1 MLKTSK
7 TSKKQVR
14 ISAAT
19 DWPFSLKN
27 LWAMRGPLLETWRA
41 EPVSMIVNLH
51 RRRGNQR
58 TAAVIDFVSQR
69 SSGFPL
75 VGVSALT
82 ALLAEDAA
90 TLEKRLNVAKSVK
103 LTSRGAKVLADIAI
117 TAGHVGLAEV
127 FAASMTNSNSGARV
141 TRAKLLW
148 HNGELSKAIE
158 QLSGSNHRE
167 SRLRE
172 FYSAERE
179 VFGGWRPRLES
190 LEDFSPIPNVV
201 LHLLT
206 NSLPH
211 TESGYTQRSHSILLE
226 QAKSGVEV
234 HAVTR
239 LGYPQSIGVPHAHGV
254 DIVDGI
260 KYHRMSLDG
269 PRLNLRDHHQ
279 QEAEKLLDLVSTIRP
294 SVIHTTTHFVN
305 GLVAGAV
312 SRAAG
317 IPWIY
322 EIRGQL
328 SDTWASK
335 RGPEAVRSERYLS
348 FKREELAVARSAD
361 AVITIGEQMREL
373 LISRE
378 MDSSSISMAPNA
390 VGESFLVS
398 PRSAEM
404 VRAELGLEVSPIFM
418 GTVSSLVEY
427 EGLETLIQAYAL
439 LRSRRD
445 DIRLLIV
452 GDGAS
457 GLRLRRAATELGLD
471 PATIFT
477 GRVPREQAV
486 KYHQA
491 LDIFVVPRQDLLVTR
506 AVTPLK
512 PVEAMAMER
521 PVVASD
527 LPALREIVTHGVTG
541 TLVPPG
547 DPELLARAL
556 EELADDA
563 ELRFRMGRAGR
574 QSVLLNRTWSTS
586 VQASLKLYKQFSE
599 RNTSTVDD

>member
-1 MLKTSK
+1 M
-7 TSKKQVR
+7 
-14 ISAAT
+14 
-19 DWPFSLKN
+19 
-27 LWAMRGPLLETWRA
+27 
-41 EPVSMIVNLH
+41 
-51 RRRGNQR
+51 
-58 TAAVIDFVSQR
+58 
-69 SSGFPL
+69 
-75 VGVSALT
+75 
-82 ALLAEDAA
+82 
-90 TLEKRLNVAKSVK
+90 
-103 LTSRGAKVLADIAI
+103 
-117 TAGHVGLAEV
+117 
-127 FAASMTNSNSGARV
+127 

-148 HNGELSKAIE
+148 HNGELSKAIDE
-158 QLSGSNHRE
+158 LSGTNHRE

-172 FYSAERE
+172 FYEAERE
-179 VFGGWRPRLES
+179 VFGGWRPQLEK
-190 LEDFSPIPNVV
+190 LVDYSPIPNVV

-239 LGYPQSIGVPHAHGV
+239 LGYPQSIGVPHSHGV

-260 KYHRMSLDG
+260 KYHRLALDG
-269 PRLNLRDHHQ
+269 PRKNLRDHHQ
-279 QEAEKLLDLVSTIRP
+279 QEAEQLLDLIHTIRP

-312 SRAAG
+312 SQAAG

-335 RGPEAVRSERYLS
+335 RGPESINSERYIS

-361 AVITIGEQMREL
+361 AVITIGEQMKNL
-373 LISRE
+373 LISRDIE
-378 MDSSSISMAPNA
+378 SHVISMSPNA
-390 VGESFLVS
+390 VGEAFLAS
-398 PRSAEM
+398 PQVPRT
-404 VRAELGLEVSPIFM
+404 VRAEMGLEEEPIFV
-418 GTVSSLVEY
+418 GTVSSLVDY
-427 EGLETLIQAYAL
+427 EGLETLIQAYAM

-445 DIRLLIV
+445 DVRLLIV
-452 GDGAS
+452 GDGAAS
-457 GLRLRRAATELGLD
+457 RRLRREALSLGLD
-471 PATIFT
+471 PTTIFT

-547 DPELLARAL
+547 DPEQLAKAL
-556 EELADDA
+556 EELVENA

-599 RNTSTVDD
+599 RNANTLDD